1 MKVHEVD
8 RKSMHSAKRQSL
20 QSFEMQRQS
29 SKSMQY
35 LQPSVKSQ
43 VDGDYLNLCQNSY
56 ITSWLCPNEKIMF
69 SFSVMKKNRFKIWQ
83 RRSVMLTTENLVNLR
98 NKDTNLQRV
107 IKVSKL
113 TGLTK
118 S

>member
-1 MKVHEVD
+1 
-8 RKSMHSAKRQSL
+8 
-20 QSFEMQRQS
+20 
-29 SKSMQY
+29 
-35 LQPSVKSQ
+35 
-43 VDGDYLNLCQNSY
+43 
-56 ITSWLCPNEKIMF
+56 MF

-83 RRSVMLTTENLVNLR
+83 RRSLMLTTENLVNLR

-118 S
+118 SQDP